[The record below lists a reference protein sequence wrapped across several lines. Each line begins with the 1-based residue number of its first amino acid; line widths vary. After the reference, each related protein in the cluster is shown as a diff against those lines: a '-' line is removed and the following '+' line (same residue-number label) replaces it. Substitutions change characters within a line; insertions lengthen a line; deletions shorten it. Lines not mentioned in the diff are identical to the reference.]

1 MGYRMAEEAKEIV
14 VQENTNEAE
23 AVEIIILV
31 PRDSDADWEWMQK
44 SIAKFLLPH
53 MEQEFILHGRT
64 PRRVAVVFAAKHA
77 PFYLKN
83 PVVPPT

>member
-1 MGYRMAEEAKEIV
+1 MTEESKEIV
-14 VQENTNEAE
+14 VQRNTAEDE

-53 MEQEFILHGRT
+53 MEHEFIVHGRT
-64 PRRVAVVFAAKHA
+64 PRRVAVVFAAKNA

-83 PVVPPT
+83 PAVHST